1 MATSKR
7 LNATITIGG
16 TVTGA
21 LKTAISGATKSLE
34 AMGQTIRS
42 LDRQQKLLGRSIQ
55 EFGRAGK
62 DVDGMRARYASL
74 TAELERTRRA
84 QQRLMTA
91 QNIVSKGGAFA
102 KGAGIAAGVGA
113 ATATIMT
120 KPLIGAAIS
129 RENEINLIKN
139 TGASKEETEELV
151 HAAEKT
157 KQFGV
162 SVTEAIH
169 VVGQLRA
176 AFGDTH
182 HAVEALPLALKAKS
196 GLQLYDRLHG
206 SALAEGDSAY
216 TLAKIAEERGGAKS
230 PEALAAKFN
239 WAFKGLT
246 GSGGHVGVDQWLNA
260 IRSGKGAVRA
270 MDDASF
276 FGDTFL
282 MQSMGADRYGTAS
295 SSLSNGWI
303 AGRATHS
310 ALQRMTELGLMD
322 RSKVKF
328 DKTGKVKSAVGALV
342 DSQLFIKD
350 PQAWVDKHIIPV
362 MQKRGIDVTD
372 AAQVNE
378 FAAQIAS
385 NSNASAIL
393 VNRILDSQNIAKDR
407 RNVHRANDAYQ
418 SDKQNQESSAGK
430 IENAR
435 KRINDAEER
444 MGSVILPTLAAV
456 LEKVAGALEAVNRFA
471 EESPTAFKAATWG
484 IVGLT
489 TAITAFTAVGLTAKL
504 AVAGLEVAM
513 TPLAATMTA
522 VSTAAS
528 AVVVPFSKILGFL
541 GRIAA
546 LPATVVALANT
557 TTAEEDEETKNGKAR
572 WAALRAKYPQAVI
585 DAARKKYQP
594 WYQVGQGYASENE
607 EWLKKYTAEQ
617 KVPTVPPMAGTSGS
631 APVTDNRQYTF
642 NVTQQPG
649 QDSAA
654 FARELQRLMRQQDD
668 VKRRGAMYDAAG
680 AH

>member
-1 MATSKR
+1 MASSKR

-34 AMGQTIRS
+34 AMGQTIRN

-62 DVDGMRARYASL
+62 SVDGMRNRYAEL
-74 TAELERTRRA
+74 TAQLDRTRRA
-84 QQRLMTA
+84 HDRLRAA
-91 QNIVSKGGAFA
+91 QERSAAAVGFA
-102 KGAGIAAGVGA
+102 KGAGLAVGA
-113 ATATIMT
+113 AAVAGAVVARPMT
-120 KPLIGAAIS
+120 MAAIS
-129 RENEINLIKN
+129 RENEVNLLKN
-139 TGASKEETEELV
+139 SGASKAEVDEML
-151 HAAEKT
+151 HAAQTT

-162 SVTEAIH
+162 SVTEAVH

-176 AFGDTH
+176 AFGDAH

-206 SALAEGDSAY
+206 SDLASGDSAY
-216 TLAKIAEERGGAKS
+216 TLAKIAEERGGAKT
-230 PEALAAKFN
+230 PEAMAAKFN

-350 PQAWVDKHIIPV
+350 PQAWVDKHLIPV

-407 RNVHRANDAYQ
+407 RNVNNANDVEQ
-418 SDKQNQESSAGK
+418 SNTLNKESAAGK

-435 KRINDAEER
+435 KRLNDVEER
-444 MGSVILPTLAAV
+444 AGAVILPVLATA
-456 LEKVAGALEAVNRFA
+456 LEKVTGALEWLNRKA
-471 EESPTAFKAATWG
+471 DESPRLFEAATWG
-484 IVGLT
+484 LVTVTGALGALAVTGLVVPAAT
-489 TAITAFTAVGLTAKL
+489 RGLTAVQTAISTL
-504 AVAGLEVAM
+504 GDVAGVA
-513 TPLAATMTA
+513 AAGGLGKLLGLIARVAA
-522 VSTAAS
+522 VPAA
-528 AVVVPFSKILGFL
+528 
-541 GRIAA
+541 
-546 LPATVVALANT
+546 VVALANT
-557 TTAEEDEETKNGKAR
+557 TTPQEDDETKNGPAK
-572 WAALRAKYPQAVI
+572 WAALRAKYPQSVI

-594 WYQVGQGYASENE
+594 WYQVGQGYAAENE
-607 EWLKKYTAEQ
+607 EWVKKYMAEQ
-617 KVPTVPPMAGTSGS
+617 GGAPALPAMAGGRG
-631 APVTDNRQYTF
+631 AQPINDNRQYNF

-654 FARELQRLMRQQDD
+654 LAREMQRLIRQQDE
-668 VKRRGAMYDAAG
+668 VKRRGAMYDPAG

>member
-1 MATSKR
+1 MASSKR
-7 LNATITIGG
+7 LNAVITIGG
-16 TVTGA
+16 AVTGA
-21 LKTAISGATKSLE
+21 LKTAISGTTKSLE
-34 AMGQTIRS
+34 AMGQTIRN
-42 LDRQQKLLGRSIQ
+42 LDRQQKLLGRTIQ

-62 DVDGMRARYASL
+62 SVDGMRNRYAEL
-74 TAELERTRRA
+74 TAQLDRTRRA
-84 QQRLMTA
+84 HERLKTA
-91 QNIVSKGGAFA
+91 QERAGTTVRAVKGVGLAAGAA
-102 KGAGIAAGVGA
+102 AAAGVVVSR
-113 ATATIMT
+113 
-120 KPLIGAAIS
+120 PLAMAGIS
-129 RENEINLIKN
+129 RENEVNLLKN
-139 TGASKEETEELV
+139 SGASKEEVDEML

-162 SVTEAIH
+162 SVTEAVH

-176 AFGDTH
+176 AFGDAH

-206 SALAEGDSAY
+206 SDLASGDSAY
-216 TLAKIAEERGGAKS
+216 TLAKIAEERGGAKT
-230 PEALAAKFN
+230 PEAMAEKFN

-310 ALQRMTELGLMD
+310 ALQRMTDLGLMD
-322 RSKVKF
+322 SSKVKF

-350 PQAWVDKHIIPV
+350 PQAWVDKHLIPV
-362 MQKRGIDVTD
+362 MRKRGIDVTD

-407 RNVHRANDAYQ
+407 RNVHNANDAEQ
-418 SDKQNQESSAGK
+418 SDTLNKQSAAGK

-435 KRINDAEER
+435 KRLNDVEER
-444 MGSVILPTLAAV
+444 AGAVILPVLATA
-456 LEKVAGALEAVNRFA
+456 LEKVTGALEWLNRKA
-471 EESPTAFKAATWG
+471 DESPRLFEAATWG
-484 IVGLT
+484 LVTVTGALGALAVTGLVVPAAT
-489 TAITAFTAVGLTAKL
+489 RGLTAVQTAISTL
-504 AVAGLEVAM
+504 GDVAG
-513 TPLAATMTA
+513 
-522 VSTAAS
+522 AAS
-528 AVVVPFSKILGFL
+528 AGGLGKLL
-541 GRIAA
+541 GLIGRAAGIAGA
-546 LPATVVALANT
+546 VVAIANT
-557 TTAEEDEETKNGKAR
+557 TTNEEDEETKNGKAR
-572 WAALRAKYPQAVI
+572 WAALRAQYPQSVI

-607 EWLKKYTAEQ
+607 EWVKKYMAEQ
-617 KVPTVPPMAGTSGS
+617 GAPALPAMAGGRG
-631 APVTDNRQYTF
+631 AQPVNDNRQYTF

-654 FARELQRLMRQQDD
+654 LAREMQRLIRQQDE
-668 VKRRGAMYDAAG
+668 VKRRGTMYDPAG